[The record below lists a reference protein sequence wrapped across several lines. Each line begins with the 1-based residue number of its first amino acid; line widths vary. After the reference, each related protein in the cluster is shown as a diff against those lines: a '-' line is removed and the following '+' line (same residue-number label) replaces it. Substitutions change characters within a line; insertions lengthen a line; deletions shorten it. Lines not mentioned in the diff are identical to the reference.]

1 MADLVKQNYERWM
14 ASPKVSEED
23 KKALLA
29 LTPEEKDAAF
39 FKDVE
44 FGTAGMRGF
53 IGPGTNKMNDFTVKK
68 ATVAFGMYLLEK
80 IPGSKEMGIVISHDN
95 RFKSREFTLLSAKIL
110 NEMGIK
116 AYIFDALRPVPE
128 LSFAVR
134 KTKAAGGIM
143 ITASHNPKEYN
154 GYKIYDETGCQLV
167 PKKIARMLEI
177 LASLPDELT
186 VEAPKAEKPAETIML
201 GKEIDDEYV
210 ELVKGTQV
218 NPDLPKQG
226 FKIVYSPQHG
236 ASYENAMRIFKD
248 CGYEIYPVE
257 KQCIHDPAFGGTE
270 SPNPEN
276 AEAFTESIKL
286 AKEIGATLTVMT
298 DPDGDRC
305 GLCYL
310 SSKGTYERLTGNQSA
325 ALLMEYIFSERQ
337 KQGKLHKDGV
347 MYDTVVTSDLG
358 RKIAKAYGLKNESFL
373 TGFKYI
379 GNRIDYYEKQGYG
392 PYCEF
397 GYEESYGCIVEPF
410 VRDKDGIQAILL
422 YSEMALHYYLQGIP
436 LDVAY
441 ENLEKK
447 YGYHM
452 TITKSVSFFGSSG
465 ASEMAKIMEKA
476 HNSLPHVVDG
486 MKVVV
491 IEDYVK
497 LEKQDLRTGEK
508 TKLDYDKS
516 EVVRLIFED
525 TSWIAIRP
533 SGTEPKCKFYVE
545 VFQKDGN
552 GLKERTEHL
561 IATLLESLG
570 VKA

>member
-1 MADLVKQNYERWM
+1 MADLVKLNYERWM

-23 KKALLA
+23 KKALAA

-80 IPGSKEMGIVISHDN
+80 IPGSKDMGVVISHDN

-134 KTKAAGGIM
+134 KAKAAGGIM

-154 GYKIYDETGCQLV
+154 GYKVYDETGCQLV
-167 PKKIARMLEI
+167 PTKIARMLEI

-186 VEAPKAEKPAETIML
+186 VEAPKADKPAKTIML

-210 ELVKGTQV
+210 ARVMKTQV
-218 NPDLPKQG
+218 NPDLPKKG

-257 KQCIHDPAFGGTE
+257 KQCIHDPAFGGT
-270 SPNPEN
+270 
-276 AEAFTESIKL
+276 
-286 AKEIGATLTVMT
+286 
-298 DPDGDRC
+298 PDGDRC
-305 GLCYL
+305 GLSYL

-325 ALLMEYIFSERQ
+325 ALLMEYLFSERK
-337 KQGKLHKDGV
+337 KQGKLSENGV
-347 MYDTVVTSDLG
+347 MYDTIVTSE
-358 RKIAKAYGLKNESFL
+358 NESFL

-379 GNRIDYYEKQGYG
+379 GNRIDFYEKQGHG
-392 PYCEF
+392 PHFEF

-476 HNSLPHVVDG
+476 HNSLPHEVDG
-486 MKVVV
+486 MKVVI

-525 TSWIAIRP
+525 SSWIAIRP

-545 VFQKDGN
+545 VFQKDGS